1 MKEQSIDALMR
12 GKVVYEP
19 PRYMKTNIAAK
30 QLLQIIESKPN
41 QLITEESL
49 VIGLAR
55 IGCHNQTIIS
65 CQLKH
70 MLDIDLGEPLH
81 SLIIPGKL
89 HPIEEE
95 MLKIFSNFETK

>member
-1 MKEQSIDALMR
+1 MKEQSIEALMK

-19 PRYMKTNIAAK
+19 PRYMSVNIAAK
-30 QLLQIIESKPN
+30 QLLEIIESKPN
-41 QLITEESL
+41 QLISEESV

-55 IGCHNQTIIS
+55 IGCQDQNIKS

-70 MLDIDLGEPLH
+70 MLDIDLGQPLH